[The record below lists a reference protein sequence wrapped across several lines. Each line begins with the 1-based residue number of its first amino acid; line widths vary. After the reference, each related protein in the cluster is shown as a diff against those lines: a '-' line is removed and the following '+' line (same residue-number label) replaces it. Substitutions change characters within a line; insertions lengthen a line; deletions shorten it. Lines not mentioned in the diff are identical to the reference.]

1 MSYAFIKIATV
12 GGVTTAAGGGIAV
25 NAFVFPK
32 SEEVAT
38 QYEKT
43 TYKAEDKGEE
53 IPKSKEEVS
62 LPEQDTAE
70 QEASTTE
77 SSPSKEV
84 TPIEEKRDLPIQC
97 SIYEVK
103 VPTRKSDNSRII
115 EEVLRKIK
123 DSKENFLKSNEGWKS
138 DTFKSEINTACP
150 SDLKE
155 SKNVYVWRENGNW
168 QYSEGLQKPDWI
180 TQENVKKPTGL
191 ETH

>member
-43 TYKAEDKGEE
+43 TYKAEDKGESL
-53 IPKSKEEVS
+53 KSEEDNLSEPV
-62 LPEQDTAE
+62 LTEQKVE
-70 QEASTTE
+70 TTK

-115 EEVLRKIK
+115 EEILRKIR
-123 DSKENFLKSNEGWKS
+123 DSKETFLSSRDGGKS

-150 SDLKE
+150 SNLKE

-180 TQENVKKPTGL
+180 TQESVKKPTEL